1 MYASTLADPRARF
14 IAEQTAQYAR
24 ALLRDQG
31 GDPETTLRLLGKAAY
46 CLMRY
51 AGSAGSFT

>member
-1 MYASTLADPRARF
+1 MCASTLADPRARF
-14 IAEQTAQYAR
+14 IAEQTAQHAR

-31 GDPETTLRLLGKAAY
+31 GDPATTLRLLGKATY